1 MEVSMHGLL
10 LLNAIVPFVAVL
22 VGALLK
28 KCPVSDMKSQNGYN
42 TPVSRRSQKHWDYAQ
57 KIAPDIFIAMGKY
70 LFLAEVVISVILLL
84 FGFFDV
90 IIIIAGSG
98 IGFAALI
105 GTFFYTDSKI
115 EEFAGNAA
123 E

>member
-1 MEVSMHGLL
+1 MHGLL

-84 FGFFDV
+84 FGFSDV

>member
-1 MEVSMHGLL
+1 MQELGLL
-10 LLNAIVPFVAVL
+10 LLNAIVPFVFIL

-28 KCPVSDMKSQNGYN
+28 KCPVSDRESQNGYN

-70 LFLAEVVISVILLL
+70 LFLAEVVISIVLLL
-84 FGFFDV
+84 LGFSDV

-105 GTFFYTDSKI
+105 GTFLYTDSKI
-115 EEFAGNAA
+115 EEYAGNAA

>member
-1 MEVSMHGLL
+1 MAELYGLL

-22 VGALLK
+22 VGFLLK
-28 KCPVSDMKSQNGYN
+28 KCPAADRESQNGYN
-42 TPVSRRSQKHWDYAQ
+42 TPVSRKSQRHWDYAQ
-57 KIAPDIFIAMGKY
+57 KIAPVIFVAMGKW
-70 LFLAEVVISVILLL
+70 LFVVEAIISVIFLVLGVSAVISVIT
-84 FGFFDV
+84 GT
-90 IIIIAGSG
+90 G

-115 EEFAGNAA
+115 EEFVKNVP